1 TNPATHY
8 STTQLTLIVTV
19 TASLSV
25 VTVLGNTLVILSIKV
40 NRHLRTVNNYFL
52 LSLAVADLIIGL
64 LSMNLYTLYQLQ
76 GRWPLGAALCD
87 VWLVL
92 DYVVS
97 NASVMNLLVISLD
110 RYFCMTR
117 PLSYP
122 AWRTGRI
129 AGLMIGAAWLL
140 CFILWTPTILCWQ
153 TAGGRRAVPDGAC
166 YTQLLASPAVTLGT
180 TLPSFYLPAIVMI
193 CLYSRLS
200 AASHSRL
207 SALRS
212 EQGTLRT
219 SSPSIKNF
227 LLKRWSLV
235 SSDPTSDVSLNQSES
250 SSPKTRRKRKA
261 SRSPVD
267 TLVTVDS
274 WRHPVGTEQPSGVYI
289 LKFYHP
295 ECLHRKS
302 ALIYIA
308 IAVFFCTS
316 FSPDLIRLSPQ
327 QRPVRTSTCQARDED
342 YNKINNDPMSHTD
355 LHRTASAAF
364 STCLSFRSQERRR
377 RRVTARER
385 RVTKTILAILLAFI
399 LTWTPYNVMAVVA
412 AFCHVCIPKILWTT
426 GYWLCYVNSAANPF
440 CYALCNITFRK
451 TFCSLLR
458 CRAEMEK
465 LYSYGHYIISDPKNR
480 PNSSPKQCTV
490 FNLFIYTSL
499 VIVNNQSIVQK

>member
-1 TNPATHY
+1 MCRYVPRQAQSDLRTVRAATHY

-219 SSPSIKNF
+219 SKTLRPANPDLQMFGFIQKSQRF
-227 LLKRWSLV
+227 LCLLSVTENVKMTI
-235 SSDPTSDVSLNQSES
+235 PT
-250 SSPKTRRKRKA
+250 KIR
-261 SRSPVD
+261 
-267 TLVTVDS
+267 
-274 WRHPVGTEQPSGVYI
+274 
-289 LKFYHP
+289 
-295 ECLHRKS
+295 
-302 ALIYIA
+302 IYIA

-458 CRAEMEK
+458 CE
-465 LYSYGHYIISDPKNR
+465 YSRGVVTLIR
-480 PNSSPKQCTV
+480 
-490 FNLFIYTSL
+490 
-499 VIVNNQSIVQK
+499 